1 MQWTT
6 EKIRKFAQMK
16 AEGYSLGEIADEL
29 GCTYA
34 AAATQSRDI
43 KRAQKKAEAAKV
55 AETEVTE
62 VTEPAAP
69 VDTPTEPAAPVEAPT
84 ETVDTPTETVDT
96 PTETPAAEKTVSRAD
111 ILDRAKA
118 IVTGEREKQYGKPED
133 NFAAVA
139 QMWEVYLRE
148 QCVGEGAD
156 VRIAPEDVAMMMV
169 LLKVGRLMTGD
180 YLADNYVDICGYVA
194 CAGEIARKG
203 AAASVQTAGDA
214 ENENMSKCSGEKNG
228 AQRAE

>member
-16 AEGYSLGEIADEL
+16 AEGYSLAEIADEF
-29 GCTYA
+29 GCTYQA
-34 AAATQSRDI
+34 AQTQSRNI
-43 KRAQKKAEAAKV
+43 KRMKKEAEDAKKMEDRV
-55 AETEVTE
+55 TAVTE
-62 VTEPAAP
+62 V
-69 VDTPTEPAAPVEAPT
+69 TEPAAPVEAPT
-84 ETVDTPTETVDT
+84 ETADT
-96 PTETPAAEKTVSRAD
+96 PTETPAAEKTITRAD
-111 ILDRAKA
+111 ILDTAKA

-139 QMWEVYLRE
+139 QMWEVYLRG

-156 VRIAPEDVAMMMV
+156 VSVAPEDVAMMMV

-194 CAGEIARKG
+194 CAGEIAGKG
-203 AAASVQTAGDA
+203 TTTSVQTAGDA
-214 ENENMSKCSGEKNG
+214 ENGEAGKQSGETND

>member
-1 MQWTT
+1 MKWTT
-6 EKIRKFAQMK
+6 EKLNTFFMMRDQ
-16 AEGYSLGEIADEL
+16 GYTLKEIAEEL

-34 AAATQSRDI
+34 AAQFKSHEI
-43 KRAQKKAEAAKV
+43 KKSKKESTKMENSEKKAETV
-55 AETEVTE
+55 E
-62 VTEPAAP
+62 
-69 VDTPTEPAAPVEAPT
+69 TPTDHIAEAG
-84 ETVDTPTETVDT
+84 
-96 PTETPAAEKTVSRAD
+96 KKVSRAD

-139 QMWEVYLRE
+139 QMWEVYLRS

-156 VRIAPEDVAMMMV
+156 VCIAPEDVAMMMV

-194 CAGEIARKG
+194 CAGEIAGKG
-203 AAASVQTAGDA
+203 TTASLQAAGDT
-214 ENENMSKCSGEKNG
+214 ENGEAGKQSDEIND

>member
-34 AAATQSRDI
+34 AAQTQGRNI
-43 KRAQKKAEAAKV
+43 KRVQKKVEAAK
-55 AETEVTE
+55 VTE

-69 VDTPTEPAAPVEAPT
+69 VEAAKVTEVTEPAAPVEA
-84 ETVDTPTETVDT
+84 PTETVDT

-203 AAASVQTAGDA
+203 AAASVQAAGDA

>member
-6 EKIRKFAQMK
+6 EKIRKFAEMK
-16 AEGYSLGEIADEL
+16 AEGYTLGEIADEL

-43 KRAQKKAEAAKV
+43 KRAQKKAEAANTAV
-55 AETEVTE
+55 TEVTE
-62 VTEPAAP
+62 VAEPAAP
-69 VDTPTEPAAPVEAPT
+69 VDTPTEIVDTPT
-84 ETVDTPTETVDT
+84 DTPTETIDT

-203 AAASVQTAGDA
+203 AAASVQAAGDA

-228 AQRAE
+228 AQSAK